1 MSNYNSLKAT
11 IDANIKQNG
20 NQEITGQILN
30 SVLNQM
36 VTTLGAGYQF
46 GGVATTATNPGT
58 PDAQMFYIANGK
70 GTYTNFGG
78 IEVTEDDVVV
88 LFYDTSWHKVATGI
102 ASQDKLTELE
112 ETVDNTTYKHN
123 NLVNLNDI
131 VSGEWISPTWGT
143 INQDNNSYHT
153 NKIPV
158 KAGQVL
164 WFTECEKLV
173 CYNNVIQYKGSPSSE
188 GSLSALNPWNVPD
201 GVTEIIVHGTY
212 NSQHII
218 NKIYISVGGE
228 KAVQEEYGYFTKT
241 SDGIVENG
249 ELPVKAG
256 DVYANGGGTFNSG
269 EKVRELTIES
279 SVSQTN
285 NINKIPNSNAVNIG
299 LNNIAPYFICETAGD
314 VAAKVVDAPGFVL
327 RNGGSIKIKMSNV
340 NTADSVTLNINNT
353 GAKALHYRGMRAG
366 NSYSWIANEIIEV
379 VYDGSG
385 YYARPFTNGF
395 QTIEDFD
402 ISAYNAK
409 DGVPAKYE
417 TLEDALAAVP
427 GLYRRGGMSVKYL
440 PTEGDYYVRYRLD
453 YKNWT
458 SLIRNWYGIE
468 DIPTENSKGI
478 ITSGGVFNALKPI
491 NVNVESIKGWN
502 KTVTKT
508 FVNNNA
514 QLYIKD
520 IRIPANTPFKVKVS
534 SSDAVWTQL
543 FIFGNSLTIYGEW
556 DTTVDNGVEKEII
569 VPVEVTTISVFPR
582 YYTSLGDITLEVT
595 YDGDIKNITDNLQKQ
610 IDEIDLSSIQS
621 QIDTLNTK
629 VDAEV
634 ENPEL
639 LLSENDSEGRALRT
653 ISKDSETHYIPQKF
667 EERITLS
674 KKAYEGLIQ
683 SMRSYEIPE
692 VMEIELGEPEV
703 AISTQDEDVS
713 IYDDLDFDY
722 SKVLKI
728 SDNMYY
734 MYYHA
739 WGSGTTVP
747 YAIDNTKLVYT
758 TLFAHSTDGIN
769 WTRGFPEGVTPP
781 YETYPHSVKFL
792 NERGTPTYEPAT
804 NVFIVHDSE
813 YPFRCITSEGSSKI
827 YKSRDGFT
835 FEQPKLIEYNQVR
848 DTQPGV
854 VLRGDVC
861 KIYGRGWT
869 GGYPTTHPESGYG
882 SRNIIVF
889 YADYNG
895 NLMCQEIPVVEG
907 KYYNNAAFAIDD
919 HREMIIPTFFEDDNI
934 PIRFDAYI
942 IDGRRITQ
950 VNIDS
955 DKMLAN
961 GTYKWGT
968 VAPCIIATGGKT
980 YIYYNVVTVSHNQ
993 SATSASRVCNM
1004 MRIEIKFKSNS
1015 LKYKI

>member
-1 MSNYNSLKAT
+1 M
-11 IDANIKQNG
+11 IDYSGIKQSIATNLPD
-20 NQEITGQILN
+20 NNKKEITAAKLRSTLN
-30 SVLNQM
+30 EFVDKVETTETGLEQKCEVLNNIDDEPT
-36 VTTLGAGYQF
+36 VGSNNLVKS
-46 GGVATTATNPGT
+46 GGVYPTKEA
-58 PDAQMFYIANGK
+58 
-70 GTYTNFGG
+70 
-78 IEVTEDDVVV
+78 
-88 LFYDTSWHKVATGI
+88 
-102 ASQDKLTELE
+102 
-112 ETVDNTTYKHN
+112 VDNTTYKHN
-123 NLVNLNDI
+123 NLVDLNDI
-131 VSGEWISPTWGT
+131 VSGEWISPTYGT
-143 INQDNNSYHT
+143 IIQNNNSYHT

-164 WFTECEKLV
+164 WFTGGEKLV
-173 CYNNVIQYKGSPSSE
+173 CYNNGIQYKGSPSSE
-188 GSLSALNPWNVPD
+188 ANLSTLNPWTVPD
-201 GVTEIIVHGTY
+201 GVTEIVVNGTY

-256 DVYANGGGTFNSG
+256 DVYADGGGTFNSG

-279 SVSQTN
+279 SVSQTGN
-285 NINKIPNSNAVNIG
+285 TNKIPNSNAVNVG

-314 VAAKVVDAPGFVL
+314 VAAKVVNAPGFVL
-327 RNGGSIKIKMSNV
+327 RKGGSIKIKMNNV
-340 NTADSVTLNINNT
+340 HTGDSATLNINNT
-353 GAKALHYRGMRAG
+353 GARGLYYRGPRVYGAQ
-366 NSYSWIANEIIEV
+366 SSWIANEIIEV
-379 VYDGSG
+379 MYDGSV
-385 YYARPFTNGF
+385 YWARPFTGGF
-395 QTIEDFD
+395 ETIEDFD
-402 ISAYNAK
+402 ISAYNAV
-409 DGVPAKYE
+409 DGVPAKYA
-417 TLEDALAAVP
+417 TLNDALSAVP
-427 GLYRRGGMSVKYL
+427 YVYRKGGMSIKYL
-440 PTEGDYYVRYRLD
+440 PTESNNYVRYRLD
-453 YKNWT
+453 YKNY
-458 SLIRNWYGIE
+458 SGNPNNWYGIE
-468 DIPTENSKGI
+468 DIPTENSRGV
-478 ITSGGVFNALKPI
+478 ITSGGVFDALKPI
-491 NVNVESIKGWN
+491 NVNIESIKGWS

-508 FVNNNA
+508 FTNGNP
-514 QLYIKD
+514 QRYIKD

-543 FIFGNSLTIYGEW
+543 FIFGNSLFVYGEW
-556 DTTVDNGVEKEII
+556 DTTVDNGVEKEVI

-595 YDGDIKNITDNLQKQ
+595 YDGDIKTTNDKLQEQ

-621 QIDTLNTK
+621 QIDTLNAK
-629 VDAEV
+629 VDEEV

-653 ISKDSETHYIPQKF
+653 ISKDSETHYMPQNF
-667 EERITLS
+667 EESITLS

-683 SMRSYEIPE
+683 SMRSHEIPE

-703 AISTQDEDVS
+703 ALSTEDEDIS
-713 IYDDLDFDY
+713 IYDDLQFGY

-728 SDNMYY
+728 SDSMYY

-747 YAIDNTKLVYT
+747 YAIDQTKLPYT
-758 TLFAHSTDGIN
+758 IQFAHSTDGIN
-769 WTRGFPEGVTPP
+769 WTRGFPESVTPP
-781 YETYPHSVKFL
+781 YTDYPHSVKFL
-792 NERGTPTYEPAT
+792 NERGTPAYEPAT
-804 NVFIVHDSE
+804 NVFMVHDSE
-813 YPFRCITSEGSSKI
+813 YPFRCITSEGKSKI

-854 VLRGDVC
+854 ILRGDVC

-895 NLMCQEIPVVEG
+895 NLMCQETPVVKG
-907 KYYNNAAFAIDD
+907 KYYNSAAFAIDD
-919 HREMIIPTFFEDDNI
+919 HREMIIPTFYSGEDI
-934 PIRFDAYI
+934 PVRFDAYI

-961 GTYKWGT
+961 GTYKWGL

-980 YIYYNVVTVSHNQ
+980 YIYYNVLTVSHNQ
-993 SATSASRVCNM
+993 IVTQASRVCNI
-1004 MRIEIKFKSNS
+1004 MRVEIKFKSNS

>member
-1 MSNYNSLKAT
+1 MSNYNSLKTT
-11 IDANIKQNG
+11 INANIKQNG

-46 GGVATTATNPGT
+46 GGIATTATKPGT
-58 PDAQMFYIANGK
+58 PDAKIFYIANGK

-78 IEVTEDDVVV
+78 LEVTEDEVVA
-88 LFYDTSWHKVATGI
+88 LYYDTEWHKVATGI
-102 ASQDKLTELE
+102 AAHEKLTELE
-112 ETVDNTTYKHN
+112 EAVDSTIYKHN

-131 VSGEWISPTWGT
+131 VPGEWISPTWGT
-143 INQDNNSYHT
+143 IIQDNTRYHT

-188 GSLSALNPWNVPD
+188 ENLSTLNPWTVPD

-269 EKVRELTIES
+269 EKVRELTIE
-279 SVSQTN
+279 
-285 NINKIPNSNAVNIG
+285 
-299 LNNIAPYFICETAGD
+299 D
-314 VAAKVVDAPGFVL
+314 VP
-327 RNGGSIKIKMSNV
+327 I
-340 NTADSVTLNINNT
+340 
-353 GAKALHYRGMRAG
+353 
-366 NSYSWIANEIIEV
+366 
-379 VYDGSG
+379 
-385 YYARPFTNGF
+385 
-395 QTIEDFD
+395 
-402 ISAYNAK
+402 
-409 DGVPAKYE
+409 
-417 TLEDALAAVP
+417 
-427 GLYRRGGMSVKYL
+427 
-440 PTEGDYYVRYRLD
+440 
-453 YKNWT
+453 
-458 SLIRNWYGIE
+458 
-468 DIPTENSKGI
+468 ENSKGI
-478 ITSGGVFNALKPI
+478 ITSDGVFNALKPI
-491 NVNVESIKGWN
+491 NVNIESIKGWN

-514 QLYIKD
+514 QPYITGIK
-520 IRIPANTPFKVKVS
+520 IPANTPFKVKAS

-543 FIFGNSLTIYGEW
+543 YIFGNSLNIYGEW
-556 DTTVDNGVEKEII
+556 DTTVDNGVEKEVI

-595 YDGDIKNITDNLQKQ
+595 YDGDIKTITDNLQKQ

-653 ISKDSETHYIPQKF
+653 ISKDSETHYMPQKF

-747 YAIDNTKLVYT
+747 YAIDNTKLAYT

-769 WTRGFPEGVTPP
+769 WTRGFPEGVIPP

-835 FEQPKLIEYNQVR
+835 FEQPKLIEYDQVR

-895 NLMCQEIPVVEG
+895 NLMCQETPVVEG
-907 KYYNNAAFAIDD
+907 KYYTSAAFAIDD

-980 YIYYNVVTVSHNQ
+980 YIYYNVLTVSHNQ

-1004 MRIEIKFKSNS
+1004 MRVEIKFKSNS

>member
-1 MSNYNSLKAT
+1 MTDYN
-11 IDANIKQNG
+11 DIKQSIATNLPD
-20 NQEITGQILN
+20 NNNKEITAAKLRSTLN
-30 SVLNQM
+30 EFVDK
-36 VTTLGAGYQF
+36 V
-46 GGVATTATNPGT
+46 
-58 PDAQMFYIANGK
+58 
-70 GTYTNFGG
+70 
-78 IEVTEDDVVV
+78 EVTETGLEQKCEVLNNIDDEPTAGSNNLVK
-88 LFYDTSWHKVATGI
+88 SKGI
-102 ASQDKLTELE
+102 YSTKEA
-112 ETVDNTTYKHN
+112 VDNTTYKHN
-123 NLVNLNDI
+123 NLVDLNDI
-131 VSGEWISPTWGT
+131 VSGEWISPTYGT
-143 INQDNNSYHT
+143 IIQDNNSYHT

-164 WFTECEKLV
+164 WFTGGTRLV
-173 CYNNVIQYKGSPSSE
+173 CYNNGIQYKGSPSSE
-188 GSLSALNPWNVPD
+188 AAPPTLNPWTVPD
-201 GVTEIIVHGTY
+201 GVTEIVVNGSY

-228 KAVQEEYGYFTKT
+228 KAVQEEYGYFTRT

-256 DVYANGGGTFNSG
+256 DVYADGGGTFNSG

-279 SVSQTN
+279 SVSQTGN
-285 NINKIPNSNAVNIG
+285 TNKIPNSNAVNVG

-327 RNGGSIKIKMSNV
+327 RKGGSIKIKMNNAHSGSES
-340 NTADSVTLNINNT
+340 ATLNINNT
-353 GAKALHYRGMRAG
+353 GAKGLYYRGRRVYG
-366 NSYSWIANEIIEV
+366 NYSWIANEVIEV
-379 VYDGSG
+379 MYDGSA
-385 YYARPFTNGF
+385 YYARPFTGGF
-395 QTIEDFD
+395 ETIEDFN
-402 ISAYNAK
+402 ISAYNAV
-409 DGVPAKYE
+409 DGVPAKYA
-417 TLEDALAAVP
+417 TLNDALAAVP
-427 GLYRRGGMSVKYL
+427 SLYRNGGMSIKYL
-440 PTEGDYYVRYRLD
+440 PTESNNYVRYRLD
-453 YKNWT
+453 YKNWNEKPN
-458 SLIRNWYGIE
+458 NWYGIE
-468 DIPTENSKGI
+468 DIPTENSRGV
-478 ITSGGVFNALKPI
+478 ITSGGVANALKPI
-491 NVNVESIKGWN
+491 NAIIESSITGFS

-508 FVNNNA
+508 FTNGNP
-514 QLYIKD
+514 QPYIKD

-556 DTTVDNGVEKEII
+556 NTTVDNGVEKEVI

-582 YYTSLGDITLEVT
+582 YYTSLGTITLEIT
-595 YDGDIKNITDNLQKQ
+595 CDGIGKTTNDLQEQLDAIDIQ
-610 IDEIDLSSIQS
+610 SIQS
-621 QIDTLNTK
+621 QIDTLNAK
-629 VDAEV
+629 VVEEV

-653 ISKDSETHYIPQKF
+653 ISKDSETHYMPQKF
-667 EERITLS
+667 EESITLS
-674 KKAYEGLIQ
+674 KKAYDGLIQ
-683 SMRSYEIPE
+683 SMRSHEIPE

-703 AISTQDEDVS
+703 ALSTQDADVS
-713 IYDDLDFDY
+713 IYDDLQFGY

-728 SDNMYY
+728 SDSMYY

-747 YAIDNTKLVYT
+747 YAIDQTKLPYT
-758 TLFAHSTDGIN
+758 IQFAHSTDGIN
-769 WTRGFPEGVTPP
+769 WTRGFPESVTPP
-781 YETYPHSVKFL
+781 YTDYPHSVKFL
-792 NERGTPTYEPAT
+792 NERGTPAYEPAT
-804 NVFIVHDSE
+804 NVFMVHDSE
-813 YPFRCITSEGSSKI
+813 YPFRCITSEGKSKI

-854 VLRGDVC
+854 ILRGDVC

-895 NLMCQEIPVVEG
+895 NLMCQETPVVQG
-907 KYYNNAAFAIDD
+907 KYYNSAAFAIDD
-919 HREMIIPTFFEDDNI
+919 HREMIIPTFYEEDSI
-934 PIRFDAYI
+934 PVRFDAYI
-942 IDGRRITQ
+942 VDGRHITQ

-961 GTYKWGT
+961 GTYKWGL

-980 YIYYNVVTVSHNQ
+980 YIYYNVLTVSHNQ
-993 SATSASRVCNM
+993 IVTQASRVCNM
-1004 MRIEIKFKSNS
+1004 MRVEIKFKSNS